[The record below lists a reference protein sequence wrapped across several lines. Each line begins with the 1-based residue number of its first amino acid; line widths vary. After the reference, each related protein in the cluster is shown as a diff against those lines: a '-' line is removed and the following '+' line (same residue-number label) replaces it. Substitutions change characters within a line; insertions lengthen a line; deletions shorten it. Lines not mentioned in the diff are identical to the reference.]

1 MKEVGNERSTAEQH
15 AINDETGNHIEPK
28 HRIIVARRRIF
39 QVDKPL
45 REATALQISGNE
57 RENGEHAHQAIF
69 ARREQ
74 APQENADEQVQHLHS
89 AIVHRAPK

>member
-1 MKEVGNERSTAEQH
+1 MEEVGDERRTAEEH
-15 AINDETGNHIEPK
+15 AINDETGNYVEPK
-28 HRIIVARRRIF
+28 HRIIVARRGIF

-45 REATALQISGNE
+45 REAAALQVAGNE

-74 APQENADEQVQHLHS
+74 APQEDADEQIQHLHG

>member
-1 MKEVGNERSTAEQH
+1 MEEVGDERRTAEQH

-28 HRIIVARRRIF
+28 HRIIVACRGVF

-45 REATALQISGNE
+45 CKAAALQISGNE

-74 APQENADEQVQHLHS
+74 APQEDADEQIQHLHS
-89 AIVHRAPK
+89 AIVHRTPK

>member
-1 MKEVGNERSTAEQH
+1 MKEVGNERRTAEEH
-15 AINDETGNHIEPK
+15 AINDETGNHVEPK
-28 HRIIVARRRIF
+28 HRIIVARRGIF

-45 REATALQISGNE
+45 REAAALQVAGNE

-74 APQENADEQVQHLHS
+74 APQEDADEQVQHLHG